1 MALPT
6 PFTPYQFPHSR
17 LGNRHL
23 QKADLL
29 RDLESMLDLL
39 ERQVDPL
46 SAPATL
52 QFLDDTD
59 LPDKTLK
66 YAHPSAYYLD
76 RSSVATPDG
85 VNVILTATGVG
96 RWRLAKDLAGVGSQ
110 GITEQEHE
118 FLNTLTHDIVENSY
132 LEVTRTLGQVTK
144 VVVWTSPA
152 MTVKRRDADIS
163 RTAGQVT
170 LVVERQYDD
179 AGALMYT
186 LTHSISRTAG
196 QVATVTTT
204 RT

>member
-17 LGNRHL
+17 LGSRHV

-76 RSSVATPDG
+76 RSSVAPVDG
-85 VNVILTATGVG
+85 INVIYTATGVG
-96 RWRLAKDLAGVGSQ
+96 RWIIADLSGPGGG
-110 GITEQEHE
+110 GITPDEHE
-118 FLNTLTHDIVENSY
+118 FLNTLTHDIVENSH
-132 LEVTRTLGQVTK
+132 LEVIRTAGQVTK
-144 VVVWTSPA
+144 VIVWTSPA
-152 MTVKRRDADIS
+152 KTIKRRDADIS

-196 QVATVTTT
+196 QVTVVNTV
-204 RT
+204 RS